1 MAVLLEKI
9 SKELR
14 EYYADC
20 GAEQSCAV
28 QVGWKRDRAQIIR
41 FAQLIKV
48 IENRADHFSINDLG
62 CGLGDF
68 SEYLAYQRLQSFS
81 YTGYDVSDRMIK
93 SARELYGQNKNR
105 KLLRIDDSTE
115 MELCDYTVASGVLNL
130 KFTIAKDEWLRYV
143 LETIAVMHAKS
154 DKGFAF
160 NALTKYA
167 DKEFM
172 KPELY
177 YADPC
182 VLFDYC
188 KRNFSK
194 NVALLH
200 DYREYDFTIIVRK
213 N

>member
-14 EYYADC
+14 EYYADR

-28 QVGWKRDRAQIIR
+28 QVGWKSDRAQIIR

-68 SEYLAYQRLQSFS
+68 SEYLADQRLQSFG

-93 SARELYGQNKNR
+93 SAQELYGQNKNR
-105 KLLRIDDSTE
+105 KFLRIDDSTE
-115 MELCDYTVASGVLNL
+115 MELCDYTVASGILNL
-130 KFTIAKDEWLRYV
+130 QFTIAKDEWRRYV

-160 NALTKYA
+160 NALTKYS

>member
-1 MAVLLEKI
+1 MALLLEKV

-14 EYYADC
+14 EYYADR

-28 QVGWKRDRAQIIR
+28 QVGWKSDRAQIIR

-48 IENRADHFSINDLG
+48 IENGADHFSINDLG

-68 SEYLAYQRLQSFS
+68 SEYLADQRLQSFS

-93 SARELYGQNKNR
+93 SARELYGQDKNR
-105 KLLRIDDSTE
+105 KFLRIDDSTE
-115 MELCDYTVASGVLNL
+115 IEPCDYTVASGVLNL
-130 KFTIAKDEWLRYV
+130 KFTIAEDEWLRYV
-143 LETIAVMHAKS
+143 LETLAVMNAKS
-154 DKGFAF
+154 DKGIAF
-160 NALTKYA
+160 NALTKYS

>member
-1 MAVLLEKI
+1 MAVLLEQI

-14 EYYADC
+14 EYYADR

-28 QVGWKRDRAQIIR
+28 QVGWKSDRAQIIR

-68 SEYLAYQRLQSFS
+68 SKYLADQRLQSFR

-105 KLLRIDDSTE
+105 KFLRIDDSTE

-130 KFTIAKDEWLRYV
+130 KFTIAEDEWLRYV
-143 LETIAVMHAKS
+143 LETIAAMHAKS

-160 NALTKYA
+160 NALTKYS

-182 VLFDYC
+182 LLFDYC

-200 DYREYDFTIIVRK
+200 DYQEYDFTIIVRK